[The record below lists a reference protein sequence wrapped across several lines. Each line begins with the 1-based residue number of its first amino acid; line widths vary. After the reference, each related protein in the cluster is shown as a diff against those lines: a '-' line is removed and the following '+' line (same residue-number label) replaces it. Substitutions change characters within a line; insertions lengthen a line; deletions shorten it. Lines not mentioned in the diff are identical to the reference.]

1 MIVLRRRPHRWAFDD
16 MRTFKKALFLA
27 LTLSLISLQAQ
38 ASELI
43 TGFHSDVKIDQDC
56 VLHVVETISVNA
68 EGNRI
73 KKGIFRDFPTTYTD
87 RSGRSVTIPFKV
99 TSVTRDGKDE
109 PWSTQGLSNGVR
121 IRIGSPELKLSR
133 GEHRY
138 TISYTTSRQ
147 VGFFDKYDE
156 LYWNVTGNGWQ
167 FPILKASCSVKLPPG
182 AEALQLGAWTGP
194 QGSKGRNATMSS
206 EGLSIASFQTTKA
219 LNPNEGLTIA
229 VSWPKGL
236 VSPPQQGDYFMTDH
250 GFDVIFG
257 ATALLG
263 LLYFLWAWFKVG
275 RDPRKGTII
284 PRFLPPDDISPAGVR
299 QISTMGFDNR
309 SFSAAIIS
317 LAVKGYVMI
326 SEEEGLFK
334 KYRLTKTSTDRRKG
348 APSKEEERLLSVL
361 LGSRNSVLLKQ
372 ESHEII
378 GAARDAAR
386 DSLESSYGHLYHR
399 NVKYIVMG
407 ILMMVLILAPGV
419 FLLGNNEEDIAFALG
434 STASATVA
442 AAVFSGLLKT
452 MRRRWRENRGIK
464 AIFSATTM
472 MIALA
477 VVALMFGFSLLA
489 ASFVVSHISIL
500 SITVIAI
507 VPAIFL
513 PIMGAPTQ
521 EGRILIDQIEGFSMY
536 LKVAEEDRL
545 NVLNPPEKTPELF
558 ERYLPYALALGL
570 EQAWGE
576 KFEKVLA
583 AIQGPEGTYSPAWY
597 AGTAPLHV
605 GAIGS
610 FASDLG
616 SSFSSAVASSS
627 TAPGSDSAFSG
638 GGGGSSGGGGGGG
651 GGGGW

>member
-1 MIVLRRRPHRWAFDD
+1 
-16 MRTFKKALFLA
+16 MRTLRKALFLV
-27 LTLSLISLQAQ
+27 LTLVLTAFQAQ
-38 ASELI
+38 ASEVI
-43 TGFHSDVKIDQDC
+43 TDYHSDVKIGQDG
-56 VLHVVETISVNA
+56 VLHVVETISVNV

-73 KKGIFRDFPTTYTD
+73 KRGIFRDFPTIYTN
-87 RSGRSVTIPFKV
+87 RSGRSVTVPFKV
-99 TSVTRDGKDE
+99 SSVTRDGKDE

-121 IRIGSPELKLSR
+121 VRIGSPEVELSR

-147 VGFFDKYDE
+147 IGFFEKYDE
-156 LYWNVTGNGWQ
+156 LYWNVTGNGWE

-194 QGSKGRNATMSS
+194 QGSKDRNATMSS
-206 EGLSIASFQTTKA
+206 EGLSIASFQTTRA

-236 VSPPQQGDYFMTDH
+236 VSPPQESDYFMTDH
-250 GFDVIFG
+250 GIDMIFG
-257 ATALLG
+257 VTAILG
-263 LLYFLWAWFKVG
+263 LIYFLWAWFKVG

-299 QISTMGFDNR
+299 QISIMGFDDR

-317 LAVKGYVMI
+317 LAVKGYILI

-334 KYRLTKTSTDRRKG
+334 KYRVTKTPSERRKG
-348 APSKEEERLLSVL
+348 TPSEEEKRLFSVL

-386 DSLESSYGHLYHR
+386 DTLESSYGHLYSR
-399 NVKYIVMG
+399 NIMYIIVG
-407 ILMMVLILAPGV
+407 ILLLVLIFVPGV

-434 STASATVA
+434 STVAATVA
-442 AAVFSGLLKT
+442 ATVFSGLIRT
-452 MRRRWRENRGIK
+452 MRRRWRESRGIR
-464 AIFSATTM
+464 AFFSATTM
-472 MIALA
+472 VIALA
-477 VVALMFGFSLLA
+477 VVALVFGLSLLA
-489 ASFVVSHISIL
+489 ASFVVSPMSIL
-500 SITVIAI
+500 SMTVIAI

-513 PIMGAPTQ
+513 PIMGAPTP
-521 EGRILIDQIEGFSMY
+521 EGRALVDQIEGFAMY

-576 KFEKVLA
+576 KFAKVLA
-583 AIQGPEGTYSPAWY
+583 AIQGPDGTYSPAWY

-605 GAIGS
+605 GSMGA

-616 SSFSSAVASSS
+616 SSFSSAVASSA

-638 GGGGSSGGGGGGG
+638 SGGGGSSGGGGGGG